1 MLPSRLAGRTSDFES
16 ENLGSYPST
25 GTNITGQTM
34 DPNPA
39 SNKKPEYRNPNA
51 HISIRGILTAG
62 TPPPLRANRNDKCP
76 CGSNKKYKKCCLG
89 PDQNWGHDD
98 DGKLLPA
105 RVLAY
110 EAEKRLT

>member
-1 MLPSRLAGRTSDFES
+1 ME
-16 ENLGSYPST
+16 
-25 GTNITGQTM
+25 
-34 DPNPA
+34 DPN
-39 SNKKPEYRNPNA
+39 KPKFRNPNA
-51 HISIRGILTAG
+51 HVSIRGILTAG

-110 EAEKRLT
+110 EAEKRLTQDRVRQTLGDYTKGVAIK